1 MIPDWARKG
10 YDGFMQLAFNLDPQ
24 PEPPEWAQS
33 VGRHQRELTHQ
44 GTRVVF
50 ALLRSRRR
58 SIGLTVT
65 EEGLKVTAP
74 SWVSLQQIDA
84 AVIEKF
90 DWVIKKLHEQQARRQ
105 RQQLV
110 ESNWRS
116 GGALSYLGQRI
127 VLQCDTPTNQP
138 TGAAERLPARGQTW
152 FEGEAHSPQAGD
164 RLWLPLPPEAGAEQI
179 RELAQVWLQRQAKI
193 CFTDRLQMFEQQT
206 GLKPNRWRLSSAS
219 SRWGAC
225 SADGN
230 ITLNWRLIHFG
241 LPVVDYVIAHELA
254 HLREL
259 NHSPAFWQAVKDIF
273 PDYLSGYKALKG
285 LSPGDTP
292 AV

>member
-1 MIPDWARKG
+1 MMRDWARQG
-10 YDGFMQLAFNLDPQ
+10 YDRFMQLAFNLDPT
-24 PEPPEWAQS
+24 PEPEPRAQS
-33 VGRHQRELTHQ
+33 IGRHQRELTYQ

-50 ALLRSRRR
+50 TLLRSRRR

-110 ESNWRS
+110 ESNWRD

-127 VLQCDTPTNQP
+127 VLQC
-138 TGAAERLPARGQTW
+138 GPATASTLSQVARGDASGQTW
-152 FEGEAHSPQAGD
+152 FEGDAQSPQPD
-164 RLWLPLPPEAGAEQI
+164 DQLWLPLPPDASAEQI
-179 RELAQVWLQRQAKI
+179 RESAQIWLQRQART
-193 CFTDRLQMFEQQT
+193 CFAARLQHFEAQT

-219 SRWGAC
+219 TRWGAC
-225 SADGN
+225 NADGN
-230 ITLNWRLIHFG
+230 VTLNWRLIHFA

-254 HLREL
+254 HLREM
-259 NHSPAFWQAVKDIF
+259 NHSPAFWRAVKDIY
-273 PDYLSGYKALKG
+273 PDYLTGYRAIKG